1 MDMEISAYK
10 TIEKE
15 EVSKMTFQKEMNV
28 DQHVELRQQLEQ
40 ATRLGNGY
48 HSKVSIYFH
57 DDEGPKRVETTIWAT
72 GAKYI
77 CLKGGVWIPIDHIV
91 EVKF

>member
-1 MDMEISAYK
+1 MEISAYK

>member
-1 MDMEISAYK
+1 MDISQYK

-15 EVSKMTFQKEMNV
+15 SVSSMTFNHEIEIE
-28 DQHVELRQQLEQ
+28 QHEDLRYQLEQ

-72 GAKYI
+72 GSKYI
-77 CLKGGVWIPIDHIV
+77 CLKGGVWIPISRIV
-91 EVKF
+91 EVKY

>member
-1 MDMEISAYK
+1 MDISQYK

-15 EVSKMTFQKEMNV
+15 LVSSMTFNKEMEIE
-28 DQHVELRQQLEQ
+28 QHEDLRYQLEQ

-48 HSKVSIYFH
+48 HSKVSIYFY

-72 GAKYI
+72 GSKYI
-77 CLKGGVWIPIDHIV
+77 CLKGGVWIPISRIV
-91 EVKF
+91 EVKY

>member
-1 MDMEISAYK
+1 MDISQYK

-15 EVSKMTFQKEMNV
+15 SVSSMTFNKEMEIE
-28 DQHVELRQQLEQ
+28 QHEDLRYQLEQ

-72 GAKYI
+72 GSKYI
-77 CLKGGVWIPIDHIV
+77 CLKGGVWIPISRIV
-91 EVKF
+91 EVKY